1 LAQLRKASKKAGA
14 NCEFM
19 RKSWWKI
26 LSVVLLVYTVVGGF
40 LVPVPRLHI
49 VNETIRALYFHVP
62 MWFAMVLMFLVSF
75 IISIIYLI
83 APSQKLDNYSSNFAK
98 SGLVF
103 GILGIITGMIWAN
116 YTWGSPWHGDPK
128 QNGAAIALL
137 VYFAYFILRGSVTN
151 QEQRARLSAAYNV
164 FAFTAMIPLIFIIPR
179 MQDSMHPGNG
189 GNPGFNT
196 YDLDSKMRLVF
207 YPAVIGW
214 GILGTWVATL
224 LIRIELIKDK
234 IESLEDEKAE

>member
-1 LAQLRKASKKAGA
+1 
-14 NCEFM
+14 M

-40 LVPVPRLHI
+40 LIPVPRLAI

-62 MWFAMVLMFLVSF
+62 MWFGMVFMFMASTYFAVQYLRKADNLSD
-75 IISIIYLI
+75 IY
-83 APSQKLDNYSSNFAK
+83 SNAFATI
-98 SGLVF
+98 
-103 GILGIITGMIWAN
+103 GIVLGMLGIVTGMIWAN

-164 FAFTAMIPLIFIIPR
+164 FAFAAMIPLIFIIPR

-214 GILGTWVATL
+214 SLLGTWIATL
-224 LIRIELIKDK
+224 LIRIELVKEK
-234 IESLEDEKAE
+234 IEAIEDENAK